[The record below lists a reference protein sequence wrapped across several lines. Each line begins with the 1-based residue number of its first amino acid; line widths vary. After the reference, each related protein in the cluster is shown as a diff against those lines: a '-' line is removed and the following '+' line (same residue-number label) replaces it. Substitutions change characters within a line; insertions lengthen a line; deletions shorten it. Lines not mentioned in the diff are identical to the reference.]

1 MENTV
6 KNCTI
11 CNQIGQERCP
21 EHVNTDHFEQ
31 KFYEWVGSDNVIEI
45 RYGVYVEQ
53 SGLYQKEYSQN
64 ELASFFYKEYYKSDY
79 PDNRSLLFFTPAITT
94 IEDVATGKTEEV
106 KSDEGFTSITTTE
119 SQEDIDCRE
128 SLYNQYIQEYSYIG
142 DLPISDDMKQRIITD
157 MIQVGDDAYKDGRKS
172 VQ

>member
-6 KNCTI
+6 KNCT
-11 CNQIGQERCP
+11 
-21 EHVNTDHFEQ
+21 T
-31 KFYEWVGSDNVIEI
+31 
-45 RYGVYVEQ
+45 
-53 SGLYQKEYSQN
+53 
-64 ELASFFYKEYYKSDY
+64 FYKEYYKSDY
-79 PDNRSLLFFTPAITT
+79 PDKRVLLTIRPEKIT
-94 IEDVATGKTEEV
+94 IKNISTGETEEV
-106 KSDEGFTSITTTE
+106 ESDGGFTSITTTE